1 MVFLD
6 NTLLAPRE
14 SRAAFQPRL
23 TAALLIALAAF
34 TIGMAGFALRG
45 FDIQAWRFGAQQ
57 VWRFEMLVFFAA
69 LAAGPVGRLTPLTWF
84 ADKSRPLLQ
93 GFCAAMGVHIAFIL
107 LPGLF
112 AVPDGLENRGITAST
127 AFFILFNGG
136 VALVM
141 AFAVNRRLC
150 DSVGEASCRAM
161 LGISAIYFWLCFAL
175 IGLAHITGPHRHD
188 PFYELSVI
196 LMVAALLARFADRF
210 FAPGNRGNAAL

>member
-45 FDIQAWRFGAQQ
+45 FDIQAWRF
-57 VWRFEMLVFFAA
+57 EMLVFFAA
-69 LAAGPVGRLTPLTWF
+69 LVAGPVGRLTPLTWF

-93 GFCAAMGVHIAFIL
+93 GFCAAMCVHIAFIL

-112 AVPDGLENRGITAST
+112 AVPDGLENRGLTAGT
-127 AFFILFNGG
+127 TFFILFNGG

-141 AFAVNRRLC
+141 ASAVNRRLC
-150 DSVGEASCRAM
+150 DSVGESACRAM

-196 LMVAALLARFADRF
+196 LMVGALLARFADRF